1 MILNTEMVND
11 LSKPVDAAMTER
23 TGSLGF
29 DDYRQ
34 YYSTV
39 FLSDTTLTS

>member
-39 FLSDTTLTS
+39 FLSDITLTS